1 VVVVAR
7 IVHISLSTKEGI
19 KKLKNKFDKDDDSS
33 IIKLVTVNT
42 LYWRLT

>member
-1 VVVVAR
+1 MAVVVKTAHMYLKTLRAV
-7 IVHISLSTKEGI
+7 